1 MTAKVGIPRAL
12 AYYAYYPLW
21 KTFFE
26 ELGMEVVTSQVTTK
40 GILDCGIKEAVTDA
54 CVPIKL
60 FHGHVLDL
68 KDRVDYLFIP
78 RLVSVN
84 KEAMVTFCPKFLG
97 LPDMIKASLSGLPP
111 ILDVRVDLKKGRGA
125 LLSVCREIGKRLD
138 IGFWTIFRA
147 YYRAL
152 KVHRRYLDLLARGKP
167 PVEVLALLEGAE
179 PKSKDEG
186 NTDLKFAILGFPY
199 TVYDRFVN
207 VDLVE
212 KLRRLG
218 VQVLTTE
225 MIPPRELLRQARKL
239 PKNLFWT
246 FSNQVI
252 RAALYYLDHKP
263 VDGIIHI
270 TAFGCGPDA
279 MADKIIELEARQRG
293 RVPFLSIT
301 IDEHTGEAGLL
312 TRLEAF
318 VDMLR
323 FRRKLT

>member
-1 MTAKVGIPRAL
+1 MTARVGIPRAL
-12 AYYAYYPLW
+12 SYYAYYPLW

-26 ELGMEVVTSQVTTK
+26 QLGLEVVISQTTTK
-40 GILDCGIKEAVTDA
+40 GILDSGVKEAVADA
-54 CVPIKL
+54 CVPIKI
-60 FHGHVLDL
+60 FHGHILDI
-68 KDRVDYLFIP
+68 KDRVDYLFVP

-84 KEAMVTFCPKFLG
+84 NEAMVTFCPKFLG
-97 LPDMIKASLSGLPP
+97 LPDMIKASISGLPP
-111 ILDVRVDLKKGRGA
+111 IIDVRIDLRRGIWA
-125 LLSVCREIGKRLD
+125 LPSVCLQIGRQLGK
-138 IGFWTIFRA
+138 GFGEVFRA
-147 YYRAL
+147 YRKAIKAYS
-152 KVHRRYLDLLARGKP
+152 RYQRLMGEHKT
-167 PVEVLALLEGAE
+167 PVEALAFLEGE
-179 PKSKDEG
+179 QPKIENG
-186 NTDLKFAILGFPY
+186 ENADLKFAILGFPY

-225 MIPPRELLRQARKL
+225 MVPHRDLLKQAKKL
-239 PKNLFWT
+239 PKNLFWN
-246 FSNQVI
+246 FSNQVV

-293 RVPFLSIT
+293 KTPFLSIT
-301 IDEHTGEAGLL
+301 IDEHTGEAGLM

-323 FRRKLT
+323 FRRELI

>member
-1 MTAKVGIPRAL
+1 MTVKIGVPRAL

-54 CVPIKL
+54 CVPIKI
-60 FHGHVLDL
+60 FHGHILELRD
-68 KDRVDYLFIP
+68 KVDYLFIP

-84 KEAMVTFCPKFLG
+84 KETMVTFCPKFLG
-97 LPDMIKASLSGLPP
+97 LPDMIKASVSGLPP
-111 ILDVRVDLKKGRGA
+111 IIDVRVDLRKGWGA
-125 LLSVCREIGKRLD
+125 LLNVCREIGRRLNK
-138 IGFWTIFRA
+138 GFWPVFCA
-147 YYRAL
+147 YYKAR
-152 KVHRRYLDLLARGKP
+152 KVYRRYLELLVQEKTP
-167 PVEVLALLEGAE
+167 MEVLALLEGKAPE
-179 PKSKDEG
+179 IRAEG

-225 MIPPRELLRQARKL
+225 MIPPGELLRQARKL
-239 PKNLFWT
+239 PKNLFWN

-293 RVPFLSIT
+293 TIPFLSIT

-323 FRRKLT
+323 FRREVI

>member
-1 MTAKVGIPRAL
+1 MTAKIGIPRAL

-26 ELGMEVVTSQVTTK
+26 GLGFEVVVSQSTTK

-78 RLVSVN
+78 RMVSVN

-111 ILDVRVDLKKGRGA
+111 IIDVRVDLKKGRGA
-125 LLSVCREIGKRLD
+125 LLNVCREIGRRLD
-138 IGFWTIFRA
+138 KGFWPALLA
-147 YYRAL
+147 YCKAL
-152 KVHRRYLDLLARGKP
+152 KIHRRYLELLAEGKT
-167 PVEVLALLEGAE
+167 PVESLAILEGKN
-179 PKSKDEG
+179 PKARDEG

-207 VDLVE
+207 VDLLE

-218 VQVLTTE
+218 VQVFTSE

-239 PKNLFWT
+239 PKNLFWN

-279 MADKIIELEARQRG
+279 MADKIIELEARRRG
-293 RVPFLSIT
+293 KVPFLSIT

-323 FRRKLT
+323 FRRELT

>member
-1 MTAKVGIPRAL
+1 MTAKIGIPRAL

-21 KTFFE
+21 KKFFE
-26 ELGMEVVTSQVTTK
+26 ELGFEVVTSRITTK
-40 GILDCGIKEAVTDA
+40 GILDSGIREAVTDA

-68 KDRVDYLFIP
+68 RDRVDYLFIP

-111 ILDVRVDLKKGRGA
+111 IIDVRVDLKKGNCA
-125 LLSVCREIGKRLD
+125 LFKVCREIGKSLD
-138 IGFWTIFRA
+138 KGFWAVSRA
-147 YYRAL
+147 YRKAWQ
-152 KVHRRYLDLLARGKP
+152 VHRRYLDLLTRQKTPEEA
-167 PVEVLALLEGAE
+167 LALLEGVTS
-179 PKSKDEG
+179 PVKPEG

-199 TVYDRFVN
+199 TIYDRFVN
-207 VDLVE
+207 VDLLE
-212 KLRRLG
+212 RLRRLG
-218 VQVLTTE
+218 VQVFTTE
-225 MIPPRELLRQARKL
+225 MVPSRELLQQAKKM
-239 PKNLFWT
+239 PKNLFWN

-293 RVPFLSIT
+293 KVPFLSIT
-301 IDEHTGEAGLL
+301 IDEHTGEAGLI

-323 FRRKLT
+323 FRRELT